1 MFFWTVKWLFFS
13 FLLIW
18 LMHHIY
24 LFFQNVL
31 TVPKTKDLVATQLT
45 FTASPPNILPAH
57 APTAPLAS
65 AYTLPSTSAYT
76 LPSTSAYTLPSASA
90 NILPSAYT
98 LPSAS
103 ANILPSA
110 SAPSSTTMQ
119 NELANFLK
127 DLKKA

>member
-65 AYTLPSTSAYT
+65 ASAYT
-76 LPSTSAYTLPSASA
+76 SPSPSASAYTLPSASA
-90 NILPSAYT
+90 YT

-103 ANILPSA
+103 AYTLPSPSA
-110 SAPSSTTMQ
+110 YTLPSAPSSTTMQ

>member
-1 MFFWTVKWLFFS
+1 MFFWTLKWLFFS

-45 FTASPPNILPAH
+45 FNASPPYILPAH
-57 APTAPLAS
+57 APTAPS
-65 AYTLPSTSAYT
+65 ASTSAYT
-76 LPSTSAYTLPSASA
+76 APLASASAYTAPSALA
-90 NILPSAYT
+90 NILPSA
-98 LPSAS
+98 P
-103 ANILPSA
+103 
-110 SAPSSTTMQ
+110 PSSTTMQ

-127 DLKKA
+127 DLKKT

>member
-65 AYTLPSTSAYT
+65 ASAYT
-76 LPSTSAYTLPSASA
+76 SPSANILPSASA
-90 NILPSAYT
+90 NILP
-98 LPSAS
+98 
-103 ANILPSA
+103 